1 MANNHTIYDNEI
13 LENKMDDLMNT
24 RLNARALMTV
34 DDSLRESAGLRKT
47 VNRYTYTGVVEKLSK
62 GEANSKKGTV
72 AFTPAHYDV
81 KRYQQTFG
89 YNDLD
94 VMQDPYLLDV
104 AMSGAATVMAN
115 QINDEYFE
123 ELAKIS
129 NRHPIAGDAFTY
141 SDIVDALA
149 SIGREV
155 ESDLFILMGADARA
169 DIRRDTDFLAAKQGE
184 IVYSGQFGTICGIPV
199 LFSKKVPA
207 GKMILTN
214 KSAVRFFVKRE
225 SSLEQDRNIETKDNT
240 VVYERHGL
248 IALVDDTASVI
259 LGAAAEPL
267 TLSAQAA
274 EGGTA
279 VTVSETAGEGNTY
292 RYGVGM
298 DKPLAGDDLVFL
310 PTWEAGD
317 VIAAKAGT
325 PLVIAEC
332 DAEGLCVKSGTVIA
346 L

>member
-1 MANNHTIYDNEI
+1 MATNHTIYDNEI
-13 LENKMDDLMNT
+13 LENKMNDLMNT
-24 RLNARALMTV
+24 RLNTRALMTV

-47 VNRYTYTGVVEKLSK
+47 VNRYTYNGVVEKLGK
-62 GEANSKKGTV
+62 GEANTAKGTV
-72 AFTPAHYDV
+72 TFLPTHYDV
-81 KRYQQTFG
+81 KRYQQTFE

-104 AMSGAATVMAN
+104 AMSGAAAVMAN
-115 QINDEYFE
+115 EINDEYFA

-129 NRHPIAGDAFTY
+129 NRHPLTGDSFTY

-155 ESDLFILMGADARA
+155 EADLFLLMSAEARA
-169 DIRRDTDFLAAKQGE
+169 DIRRDTDFIAAKQGE

-214 KSAVRFFVKRE
+214 KSAVRFFVKKE

-259 LGAAAEPL
+259 LGAAAGGL
-267 TLSAQAA
+267 TLNASAA
-274 EGGTA
+274 EGG
-279 VTVSETAGEGNTY
+279 VLISVSEEAEDGNTY
-292 RYGVGM
+292 KYGIGM
-298 DKPLAGDDLVFL
+298 DKPLAGDDLSFL
-310 PTWEAGD
+310 SGWEAGD
-317 VIAAKAGT
+317 VIAAEPGMT
-325 PLVIAEC
+325 VVIAEC
-332 DAEGLCVKSGTVIA
+332 DAHGLCIKSGAVVVS
-346 L
+346 